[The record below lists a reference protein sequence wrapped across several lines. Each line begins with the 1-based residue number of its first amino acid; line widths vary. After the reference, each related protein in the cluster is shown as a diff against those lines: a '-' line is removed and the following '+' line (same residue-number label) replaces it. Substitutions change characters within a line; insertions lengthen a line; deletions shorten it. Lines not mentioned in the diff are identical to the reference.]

1 MAREITVY
9 LCDIIDACD
18 SIASILT
25 DISIE
30 AYAEI
35 REKRSA
41 VEREFIVI
49 GEADTTLAKFW
60 PERFKRLSDGRKA
73 IGFRNILTHNYAS
86 VDHETV
92 YETALEDDPRLRRE
106 CVELLRESEDVV
118 KDGPWGNSGQQ
129 AGTEDPQ
136 PLLFGINYLRTDW
149 AFMSLI
155 SPFWTLNPAHV
166 GWCLPRMAT
175 PLPQSCLA

>member
-1 MAREITVY
+1 MMRDIAAY

-25 DISIE
+25 GISIE
-30 AYAEI
+30 AYVMR

-49 GEADTTLAKFW
+49 GEAVSMLAKFW
-60 PERFKRLSDGRKA
+60 PDKFKRLSDGRKA

-92 YETALEDDPRLRRE
+92 YETALHDVPKLRRE
-106 CVELLRESEDVV
+106 CVEILGESEDVV
-118 KDGPWGNSGQQ
+118 ADGP
-129 AGTEDPQ
+129 EE
-136 PLLFGINYLRTDW
+136 
-149 AFMSLI
+149 
-155 SPFWTLNPAHV
+155 SPGAD
-166 GWCLPRMAT
+166 
-175 PLPQSCLA
+175 